1 MISAGRDVDGFG
13 FCHGDAG
20 SPLIIAKNNRPSSM
34 SQIGIA
40 SPSVTI
46 GSK

>member
-1 MISAGRDVDGFG
+1 MICTGRDVDGFG

-20 SPLIIAKNNRPSSM
+20 SPLMIAKNNSPSSM
-34 SQIGIA
+34 NQIGIA
-40 SPSVTI
+40 SPRVAN